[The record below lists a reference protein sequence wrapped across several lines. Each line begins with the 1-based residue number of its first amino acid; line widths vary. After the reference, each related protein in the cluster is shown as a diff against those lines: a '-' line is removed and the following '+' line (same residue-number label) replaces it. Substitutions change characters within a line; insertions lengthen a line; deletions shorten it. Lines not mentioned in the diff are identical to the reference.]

1 MMNEMNEMNETNEF
15 DNNSKEFELAKG
27 QFQHHT
33 KAGIKKKTVRRNFKK
48 DVLGKTSVKTLIP
61 VIENES
67 VSFGCESLDVVNVS
81 KKSHVPK
88 TIIVM
93 SRKGP
98 IIKEKRPIG
107 KKGVNR
113 SNSPTN
119 TTAVQKQQRKGP
131 NDIKNLGVGYTVTNV
146 DRNRVWK
153 MNENRIKKKINKPDP
168 ILTM

>member
-1 MMNEMNEMNETNEF
+1 MMNETNEF
-15 DNNSKEFELAKG
+15 DNDSKEFELAKG

-48 DVLGKTSVKTLIP
+48 DNVLVKTSVKTLVP
-61 VIENES
+61 VLEH
-67 VSFGCESLDVVNVS
+67 FGCESLEVVNEP
-81 KKSHVPK
+81 KKSNEPK
-88 TIIVM
+88 KETIVVM

-113 SNSPTN
+113 RNSNATTN
-119 TTAVQKQQRKGP
+119 TTVQKQQRKGP
-131 NDIKNLGVGYTVTNV
+131 NDIKNLNVGYTVTNV
-146 DRNRVWK
+146 DRNL
-153 MNENRIKKKINKPDP
+153 IKKRKINKPDP